1 MRLSVALV
9 VLAVAPAALAQNVRA
24 DQRTN
29 ITVRVSG
36 TLGVQMPAVHA
47 QCADC
52 GLTVP
57 LISKWNLPPGAALGV
72 TLLTQLSEPTAK
84 LATPTVAYRASVR
97 GRGSSSAVVQ
107 LIPDRD
113 AEGMTLTIQVQNY

>member
-29 ITVRVSG
+29 ITVRVAG

-52 GLTVP
+52 PLTIP
-57 LISKWNLPPGAALGV
+57 LISNWNMPPGAALGV
-72 TLLTQLSEPTAK
+72 TLLARLTHLDPK
-84 LATPTVAYRASVR
+84 PATPATTYLPNVR
-97 GRGSSSAVVQ
+97 GRGHSAALVR
-107 LIPDRD
+107 LIPNRTT
-113 AEGMTLTIQVQNY
+113 APMMLTIEVQNY